1 MRKYIYI
8 GIALGGGAG
17 SAVRYWLSEAYNQTG
32 LLPYGTLLV
41 NLTGCFLLSFF
52 FHNFF
57 TSALPESVKKG
68 ITTGFAGSLT
78 TFSTFSIESIELLQE
93 SLYVGGCYLSL
104 SLIGGMIM
112 TCAGFK
118 LGESV

>member
-8 GIALGGGAG
+8 GVALGGGAG
-17 SAVRYWLSEAYNQTG
+17 ATVRYWLSKAYNQTA

-41 NLTGCFLLSFF
+41 NLAGCFLLSFF
-52 FHNFF
+52 FHYFI

-68 ITTGFAGSLT
+68 VTTGFAGSLT

-93 SLYVGGCYLSL
+93 SFYVGSYYLAL
-104 SLIGGMIM
+104 SLIGGTIM
-112 TCAGFK
+112 TWAGIK
-118 LGESV
+118 LGERV